1 MHFGRKSVIIN
12 SVKRDNQ
19 KEKNFQKKIKKLLTN
34 LKKFVI
40 IIIQGKERK
49 QNLRKENEKKIK
61 KVLDKLPN
69 LCYNNNVNK
78 TNLVQIRKDWY

>member
-1 MHFGRKSVIIN
+1 
-12 SVKRDNQ
+12 
-19 KEKNFQKKIKKLLTN
+19 LTN

-49 QNLRKENEKKIK
+49 QIREREENEKKIK

-78 TNLVQIRKDWY
+78 NKSHSRKELILWKR